1 MKDYQ
6 YNRLVQQTIDILIYD
21 YKNKYNSLKLNGLKQ
36 EDIDKYMDEYQVIR
50 TKNFMTDIKN
60 INEIYKKWYF

>member
-60 INEIYKKWYF
+60 INEIYKK